1 MAGGVKW
8 VRYGLQEIASKGSRE
23 CMDQFRI
30 DVSEELLLKLGRYV
44 ATERNMRSP
53 AKATRQLNVP
63 SGGAVTTEFE
73 YEKIHKRCFHCLR
86 LTHEKIRC
94 PLLRRGS
101 LNEKQQASESHS
113 GEKTHQ
119 NAGSAPPKAN
129 PSCKLLEGPPG
140 FPPLF
145 PELSKE
151 EQKMAMLYISH
162 ADDTERR
169 ARIESKSDQLE
180 EEAESSATN
189 GGVFSAPVL
198 ASTDFQLGPSSGGRV
213 SAITNGQKSQRKR
226 PPVWKRRNG
235 LRQHGAPLASTAH
248 VPTPQLIAWI
258 LRDNKGKP
266 TLHSRRSF
274 SNVETKREAELMAIH
289 WAVSDMI
296 NTRQQRILFESNC
309 ALAKETF
316 LNPSGFYQHQHIIY
330 ETSSRLRH
338 LQDWSFHH
346 CVQERNIL
354 AQEVAKSVTNDHR
367 YHSYIAAGGP
377 SWLQHSI
384 EREART

>member
-1 MAGGVKW
+1 MAWSKPPYGYLKCNIGVSW
-8 VRYGLQEIASKGSRE
+8 
-23 CMDQFRI
+23 
-30 DVSEELLLKLGRYV
+30 
-44 ATERNMRSP
+44 
-53 AKATRQLNVP
+53 LN
-63 SGGAVTTEFE
+63 A
-73 YEKIHKRCFHCLR
+73 
-86 LTHEKIRC
+86 
-94 PLLRRGS
+94 
-101 LNEKQQASESHS
+101 Q
-113 GEKTHQ
+113 
-119 NAGSAPPKAN
+119 
-129 PSCKLLEGPPG
+129 
-140 FPPLF
+140 
-145 PELSKE
+145 
-151 EQKMAMLYISH
+151 
-162 ADDTERR
+162 
-169 ARIESKSDQLE
+169 
-180 EEAESSATN
+180 TN
-189 GGVFSAPVL
+189 CGV
-198 ASTDFQLGPSSGGRV
+198 
-213 SAITNGQKSQRKR
+213 
-226 PPVWKRRNG
+226 
-235 LRQHGAPLASTAH
+235 
-248 VPTPQLIAWI
+248 AWI

-316 LNPSGFYQHQHIIY
+316 LNPSGFYQHQHIMY

-346 CVQERNIL
+346 CVQERNIV